1 MEPVV
6 LKMQR
11 DIRLLKWYAA
21 IVSALLIG
29 IGIFIVKKGN
39 NNVAFKEI
47 TVQRINVV
55 EPSGL
60 PRIVIS
66 NKVLSPGVLAY
77 NKSFSPPIS
86 GHDRPGMIF
95 YNDEGTENGG
105 LVFMGHRD
113 ANGKYEATGHLSFDQ
128 YNQNQ
133 ILYLQYTDENGQRS
147 TGLHI
152 DDWQETPEFWKF
164 RKQYKTALAMPNGL
178 AKEKLLKRL
187 MEPKPGA
194 RAFAQRVFV
203 GKDENK
209 TAMVTLADREGK
221 PRLQMIVD
229 SNGTPALNFL
239 DQSGHIVYSLPSRQS
254 TNK

>member
-1 MEPVV
+1 MEPV
-6 LKMQR
+6 LSKMQR

-21 IVSALLIG
+21 IVSGLLIG
-29 IGIFIVKKGN
+29 ISVFSFKNTANSAV
-39 NNVAFKEI
+39 FKEI

-60 PRIVIS
+60 PRIIIS
-66 NKVLSPGVLAY
+66 NKALSPGVLAY
-77 NKSFSPPIS
+77 NEPFSPPIP
-86 GHDRPGMIF
+86 GHDRPGLIF

-113 ANGKYEATGHLSFDQ
+113 TNGKYEATGHLSFDQ

-164 RKQYKTALAMPNGL
+164 RKQYKTALAMPNGP
-178 AKEKLLKRL
+178 AKEKLLKQL
-187 MEPKPGA
+187 MEPKRGE

-209 TAMVTLADREGK
+209 TAMVTLADREGR

-254 TNK
+254 RNQ